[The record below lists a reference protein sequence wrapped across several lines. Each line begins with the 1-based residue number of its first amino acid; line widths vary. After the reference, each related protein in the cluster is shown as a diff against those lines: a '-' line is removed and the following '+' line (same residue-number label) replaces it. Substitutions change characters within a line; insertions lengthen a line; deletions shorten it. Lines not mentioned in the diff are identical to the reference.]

1 MLSLIFIGILLLY
14 TATTFVI
21 VHKKNLQ
28 IELLKSEVEKLT
40 VIDPLTQTYN
50 RPFFDSNYI
59 KEFHRCRRVRQ
70 PLGIIL
76 FSVDDIRDINND
88 FSHELGDK
96 VLSYIS
102 SILNDVIQRDTD
114 FVARYH
120 GNEFIAILYN
130 TKSDGAELVINRVIN
145 ELNNSNLDDYP
156 KEVTLSI
163 GVHVGIP
170 DNHTNSN
177 MMLSEA
183 NKALDKAK
191 KESGISIEFSLNS
204 V

>member
-1 MLSLIFIGILLLY
+1 MLYLFFIGILLLY
-14 TATTFVI
+14 TATAFI
-21 VHKKNLQ
+21 IIHKKNTL

-40 VIDPLTQTYN
+40 VIDPLTHTYN
-50 RPFFDSNYI
+50 RPFFDKNYI
-59 KEFHRCRRVRQ
+59 REFHRCRRVKQ

-76 FSVDDIRDINND
+76 FSVDNIRSINRD
-88 FSHELGDK
+88 YSHELGDSA
-96 VLSYIS
+96 LSYTS
-102 SILNDVIQRDTD
+102 SILNEVIQRDTD

-130 TKSDGAELVINRVIN
+130 TKGDGADLVIKRVVKRL
-145 ELNNSNLDDYP
+145 EETSLDEYP
-156 KEVTLSI
+156 EKITLSI